1 MERINK
7 SILKLESEQDT
18 LEKQLE
24 NAEQKQTK
32 ALKKESRIKQLIEG
46 NYQLI
51 DTRRKAYID
60 ALRVNA
66 ANIFRNVSD
75 EFRIIY
81 DNYRGDHHHLRLLSR
96 SNGIITRSQSGLT
109 VKLWLPGTLQKHIIR
124 AMEKLTEKLAKQINL
139 NQSNSR
145 KLKIRLLTGAIVS

>member
-1 MERINK
+1 MSN
-7 SILKLESEQDT
+7 
-18 LEKQLE
+18 
-24 NAEQKQTK
+24 
-32 ALKKESRIKQLIEG
+32 
-46 NYQLI
+46 
-51 DTRRKAYID
+51 
-60 ALRVNA
+60 
-66 ANIFRNVSD
+66 D

-81 DNYRGDHHHLRLLSR
+81 DNYRDDHHHLRLLSR